1 MRLFPYVPRGDQN
14 EFVDLIRRTVRAGSH
29 AVVESGTGT
38 GKTVCALSGALE
50 ESLGSGKK
58 ILYLTRTKSQQ
69 RQVILEL
76 RQISKKEP
84 VLGLGMQGRGSTC
97 PMLNQDPELKGGSP
111 EELSGYC
118 SQKKRKTL
126 KGDQGCPYYAH
137 TLCFDVDELLSY
149 CRRELPTAEEFA
161 EYCLK
166 RKSCPYE
173 TMKLVLPMVDVVV
186 APYNYLFLRFIRNTF
201 LGWLNCELEDL
212 IVIVD
217 EAHNLPEYLREVS
230 SMGYSRYALEML
242 AKESDEFHDPEV
254 SEGVS
259 VLDIYGIMKELMD
272 EALEEYLHDEDGLIP
287 PGFINEG
294 LLLNLRCSSNSLRN
308 MNQALIDHGILA
320 RDSKREQGRL
330 PRSYMLSMGHFLQF
344 WTSLEERFYVRLIT
358 GGENPSFETYC
369 LDPSLAAEP
378 LRECYS
384 SIHMS
389 GTLDPI
395 TEYRDSLSLRR
406 DTSLRYFKSP
416 FPAENLLT
424 LYADDVTTKYE
435 DMAKDRNI
443 ILRMEDYVV
452 GICNAT
458 NRNTAVFFPSYG
470 LMDRFI
476 SDGIIKRMSCA
487 VHVETRGM
495 LQSDLMDAVD
505 RFRCS
510 KGDALFSVMG
520 GRVSEGLDFPDTDM
534 EVAVLVGL
542 PYPRPSARQRAL
554 MSYYDQKFS
563 KGWEYTVKAPTIR
576 KMRQAIGR
584 LIRSDS
590 DRGTAVIL
598 DKRAPVFPQ
607 LNAVFSP
614 EPISEVAHFFQEAK
628 IN

>member
-1 MRLFPYVPRGDQN
+1 MRFFPYVPRGDQN
-14 EFVDLIRRTVRAGSH
+14 EFVDLIRRTVRNGSH

-38 GKTVCALSGALE
+38 GKTVCALSGVLE

-58 ILYLTRTKSQQ
+58 VLYLTRTKSQQ

-76 RQISKKEP
+76 RQITKKVS
-84 VLGLGMQGRGSTC
+84 VLGVCMQGRGSTC
-97 PMLNQDPELKGGSP
+97 PMLNQDPELKGGSS

-118 SQKKRKTL
+118 SQQKRKVL
-126 KGDQGCPYYAH
+126 KGNEGCSYYAH
-137 TLCFDVDELLSY
+137 TLCSDADELLSY
-149 CRRELPTAEEFA
+149 CRKELPTAEEFA

-173 TMKLVLPMVDVVV
+173 TMKLVLPSADVVV
-186 APYNYLFLRFIRNTF
+186 APYNYLFLRFIRNHF

-217 EAHNLPEYLREVS
+217 EAHNLPDYLREVS

-242 AKESDEFHDPEV
+242 AKESEEFNDPEV
-254 SEGVS
+254 SDGVS
-259 VLDIYGIMKELMD
+259 VLDLYGIMRELMD
-272 EALEEYLHDEDGLIP
+272 EALDEYLRDEDGLIP

-294 LLLNLRCSSNSLRN
+294 LLLNLRCSSNSLLN
-308 MNQALIDHGILA
+308 MSQSLIDHGILA
-320 RDSKREQGRL
+320 RDFKRDQGRL
-330 PRSYMLSMGHFLQF
+330 PRSYMLSMGQFLQF
-344 WTSLEERFYVRLIT
+344 WTGLEERFFVRLIT

-369 LDPSLAAEP
+369 LDASLAAEP
-378 LRECYS
+378 LRFCHS

-395 TEYRDSLSLRR
+395 TEYRDSLNLGRNA
-406 DTSLRYFKSP
+406 SLRYFKSP
-416 FPAENLLT
+416 FPVENLLT

-435 DMAKDRNI
+435 DMAKDRNVL
-443 ILRMEDYVV
+443 LRMEDYVV

-458 NRNTAVFFPSYG
+458 DRNTAVFFPSYG

-476 SDGIIKRMSCA
+476 SDGVINRLSYS
-487 VHVETRGM
+487 VHVEARGM
-495 LQSDLMDAVD
+495 PQSELMEAVD

-510 KGDALFSVMG
+510 KGDVLFSVMG
-520 GRVSEGLDFPDTDM
+520 GRVSEGLDFPDSDM
-534 EVAVLVGL
+534 EVAVVVGL

-554 MSYYDQKFS
+554 MNYYDQKFS
-563 KGWEYTVKAPTIR
+563 KGWEYTVKAPTVR

-584 LIRSDS
+584 LIRSET

-598 DKRAPVFPQ
+598 DKRAPAFPQ

-614 EPISEVAHFFQEAK
+614 EPISEVARFFQKAK